1 MNTDQR
7 IPSKKEIENII
18 KENYREY
25 LSLFI
30 ELQSFLFSSIYK
42 RYQSLESGHLVL
54 SFAKIVHQN
63 ILRLRE
69 HDLNVNISFENFW
82 ENHNKINSPHTTIIN
97 IAKDTGLPK
106 ETARRKIINLIKL
119 QVLNKKNEI
128 VSFSPSENYKK
139 KYNEFMPLEINKIST
154 IINFLNK
161 KLNLKFENH
170 KIISEIKQNYSFFWY
185 HYLSTELKSI
195 KIWKKKIDDL
205 EVILIFMQCAAVM
218 VTYLKKND
226 LFRYDT
232 IYNKDFLNRNLD
244 KLSVSATSI
253 SDLTGIPRAT
263 CSRKL
268 DKLVKMNV
276 IAQDRLSKRYY
287 VEDIWSD
294 MLGNKNKD
302 SEVNTFFIEFYFST
316 IKSILQK
323 TSN

>member
-1 MNTDQR
+1 
-7 IPSKKEIENII
+7 
-18 KENYREY
+18 
-25 LSLFI
+25 
-30 ELQSFLFSSIYK
+30 
-42 RYQSLESGHLVL
+42 
-54 SFAKIVHQN
+54 
-63 ILRLRE
+63 
-69 HDLNVNISFENFW
+69 
-82 ENHNKINSPHTTIIN
+82 
-97 IAKDTGLPK
+97 
-106 ETARRKIINLIKL
+106 
-119 QVLNKKNEI
+119 
-128 VSFSPSENYKK
+128 
-139 KYNEFMPLEINKIST
+139 
-154 IINFLNK
+154 
-161 KLNLKFENH
+161 
-170 KIISEIKQNYSFFWY
+170 
-185 HYLSTELKSI
+185 
-195 KIWKKKIDDL
+195 
-205 EVILIFMQCAAVM
+205 MQCAAVM

>member
-1 MNTDQR
+1 MV
-7 IPSKKEIENII
+7 P
-18 KENYREY
+18 
-25 LSLFI
+25 LFI
-30 ELQSFLFSSIYK
+30 N
-42 RYQSLESGHLVL
+42 R
-54 SFAKIVHQN
+54 
-63 ILRLRE
+63 
-69 HDLNVNISFENFW
+69 
-82 ENHNKINSPHTTIIN
+82 T
-97 IAKDTGLPK
+97 
-106 ETARRKIINLIKL
+106 
-119 QVLNKKNEI
+119 
-128 VSFSPSENYKK
+128 K
-139 KYNEFMPLEINKIST
+139 KYKNLE
-154 IINFLNK
+154 
-161 KLNLKFENH
+161 
-170 KIISEIKQNYSFFWY
+170 
-185 HYLSTELKSI
+185 
-195 KIWKKKIDDL
+195 KKIDDL

-316 IKSILQK
+316 IRSILQK